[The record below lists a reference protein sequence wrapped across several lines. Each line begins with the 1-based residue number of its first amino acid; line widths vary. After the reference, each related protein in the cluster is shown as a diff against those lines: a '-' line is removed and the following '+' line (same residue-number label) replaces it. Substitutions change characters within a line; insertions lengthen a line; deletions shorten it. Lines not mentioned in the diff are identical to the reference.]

1 MVVSCF
7 RGDIELA
14 RGFLGG
20 PSRGDQT
27 QNLDLARCE
36 TGEALRHV
44 PAGGLTGAGENRLDR
59 LGAEFPVPDRA
70 AQLCRRSRIAQCRP
84 VRSRLA
90 RGLEGLGRGKHT
102 RRGREVVRAGVA
114 MIATSVE
121 AFMMAQNQCGDRL
134 AFSAE
139 RRQRALSMIGMKVR
153 RIGFALGQ
161 RPGAHPR

>member
-1 MVVSCF
+1 MVVGGF
-7 RGDIELA
+7 RGDVELA

-44 PAGGLTGAGENRLDR
+44 PAGGLTGAG
-59 LGAEFPVPDRA
+59 
-70 AQLCRRSRIAQCRP
+70 
-84 VRSRLA
+84 
-90 RGLEGLGRGKHT
+90 
-102 RRGREVVRAGVA
+102 VA

-121 AFMMAQNQCGDRL
+121 AFMMTQNQCGDRL